1 MFRFPVHVGVRPW
14 FRGRRLGASA
24 RTSSQLENAKC
35 EQRDGL
41 QLVPVHGS
49 EPELTMHCAIARVKI
64 ACIYAMQLALLSNH
78 PHNHGLE
85 GSSHHERKGG
95 GGKDYGKKSSV
106 KRMSS
111 QNPAFFLSALPKGCR
126 L

>member
-1 MFRFPVHVGVRPW
+1 
-14 FRGRRLGASA
+14 
-24 RTSSQLENAKC
+24 
-35 EQRDGL
+35 
-41 QLVPVHGS
+41 
-49 EPELTMHCAIARVKI
+49 MHCAIARVKI

-111 QNPAFFLSALPKGCR
+111 QNPAFFYQPFQRAADYEAIVGRYLGISAPL
-126 L
+126 LA